1 MTAWVESQTPGPALG
16 PPRQKAELRQGAL
29 VALVVHALLFAALS
43 FNIPWTPPPPTVVAA
58 ELWSAVPQSAPLP
71 AAAEPEPVAVE
82 PPPAK
87 VAAPE
92 PPVAPPKPQVPDAQ
106 IALEKEKKAQKER
119 AEKERAEKERL
130 EKQRAEKEKAERA
143 KVEKLAK
150 EKAEKAEKAEAAKRA
165 AAEQANAAK
174 LRDDQLKRMMGQIGS
189 EAATGTGGT
198 ALKESAPSANYVARI
213 VNAIF
218 PNILFTG
225 SLPSHLSTEVLVRA
239 NSNGMIISRKVVKE
253 SGNKEW
259 DDAVLR
265 AIERTGTL
273 PRDTDGRVPS
283 ELIIT
288 FRPKN

>member
-1 MTAWVESQTPGPALG
+1 MQPSDRWRGRVEATSA
-16 PPRQKAELRQGAL
+16 RR
-29 VALVVHALLFAALS
+29 
-43 FNIPWTPPPPTVVAA
+43 PT
-58 ELWSAVPQSAPLP
+58 SP
-71 AAAEPEPVAVE
+71 
-82 PPPAK
+82 
-87 VAAPE
+87 
-92 PPVAPPKPQVPDAQ
+92 
-106 IALEKEKKAQKER
+106 
-119 AEKERAEKERL
+119 
-130 EKQRAEKEKAERA
+130 
-143 KVEKLAK
+143 
-150 EKAEKAEKAEAAKRA
+150 
-165 AAEQANAAK
+165 
-174 LRDDQLKRMMGQIGS
+174 
-189 EAATGTGGT
+189 TGGT

-225 SLPSHLSTEVLVRA
+225 NLPSHLSTEVLVRA

>member
-1 MTAWVESQTPGPALG
+1 M
-16 PPRQKAELRQGAL
+16 
-29 VALVVHALLFAALS
+29 
-43 FNIPWTPPPPTVVAA
+43 
-58 ELWSAVPQSAPLP
+58 
-71 AAAEPEPVAVE
+71 
-82 PPPAK
+82 
-87 VAAPE
+87 
-92 PPVAPPKPQVPDAQ
+92 APPQPQVPDAQ

-119 AEKERAEKERL
+119 AEKERAEKERV

-143 KVEKLAK
+143 KAEKLAK
-150 EKAEKAEKAEAAKRA
+150 EKAEKAEAAKRA

-225 SLPSHLSTEVLVRA
+225 NLPSHLSTEVLVRA

-273 PRDTDGRVPS
+273 PRDTDEIGRAHV
-283 ELIIT
+283 
-288 FRPKN
+288 

>member
-1 MTAWVESQTPGPALG
+1 MA

-58 ELWSAVPQSAPLP
+58 ELWSAAPQSAPLP

-106 IALEKEKKAQKER
+106 IALEKEKKAKEER
-119 AEKERAEKERL
+119 AEKERADKERL

-143 KVEKLAK
+143 KAEKLAK
-150 EKAEKAEKAEAAKRA
+150 EKAEKADKAEKAEAAKRA

-189 EAATGTGGT
+189 ETATGTGGT
-198 ALKESAPSANYVARI
+198 ALKESAPSASYVARI

-225 SLPSHLSTEVLVRA
+225 NLPSHLSTEVLVRA

-273 PRDTDGRVPS
+273 PRDADGRVPS